1 MLHLLAGPAYQHPR
15 ADCALVSEHYADDLE
30 VDLQAAMLQD
40 FNAELEDD
48 SPREVCSLQPLILG
62 RSCMGETCLLRALS
76 RFTNAGLCTQRQCHM
91 QVSITLVSFHQECL
105 QGNFGRLQ
113 QLRAD
118 IQSQDYR
125 AKSQQEVV

>member
-1 MLHLLAGPAYQHPR
+1 MLHLLAGLAYQRPR

-62 RSCMGETCLLRALS
+62 KSCMGETCLLHAFEQIYQCWPVHTAS
-76 RFTNAGLCTQRQCHM
+76 MPHAGLYNACELSPGVLTRELW
-91 QVSITLVSFHQECL
+91 QVAAT
-105 QGNFGRLQ
+105 
-113 QLRAD
+113 
-118 IQSQDYR
+118 
-125 AKSQQEVV
+125 